1 MFKRF
6 IPFAHAQSIYEIP
19 ADFYLNNGVNLLLI
33 DLDNT
38 LDSYRLFEPTERA
51 VKLIESIKKTGIL
64 PVIVSNN
71 KEKRVKK
78 YADMAGV
85 ECIYSAHKPFSRRLR
100 KFLKEKGVQETEVM
114 LVGDQLM
121 TDVLAARG
129 AHIRVLLTEKIVK
142 EDQWTT
148 RFNSIFGRFTC
159 ECSIPSGTTNI
170 DIGTTPTIAS
180 GQAANAALR
189 ITATETQTAGWTSGT
204 KTGTFDI
211 PIYIEDFH
219 A

>member
-19 ADFYLNNGVNLLLI
+19 VDFYINNGISLLLI

-38 LDSYRLFEPTERA
+38 LDSYRLFIPTARA
-51 VKLIESIKKTGIL
+51 VNIIKAIKETGVT

-71 KEKRVKK
+71 REKRVKG
-78 YADMAGV
+78 YADIAGV

-100 KFLKEKGVQETEVM
+100 KFLKEKGVENEKVM

-129 AHIRVLLTEKIVK
+129 AHIRVLLT
-142 EDQWTT
+142 
-148 RFNSIFGRFTC
+148 
-159 ECSIPSGTTNI
+159 
-170 DIGTTPTIAS
+170 
-180 GQAANAALR
+180 
-189 ITATETQTAGWTSGT
+189 
-204 KTGTFDI
+204 
-211 PIYIEDFH
+211 
-219 A
+219 